1 MSIKKQILNKI
12 KSINDSALLRE
23 LDAWIREA
31 EEKKKEQMNEPSETF
46 QTECTAKKL
55 DEKSNPDPKLKSTID
70 YLEKIAE
77 KGGVE
82 GIENPV
88 EWQKKER
95 RDRTLTLS

>member
-12 KSINDSALLRE
+12 KSINDLALLRE
-23 LDAWIREA
+23 LDEWIREA
-31 EEKKKEQMNEPSETF
+31 EVKKKEQMNEPSESF
-46 QTECTAKKL
+46 QTERIAKKS
-55 DEKSNPDPKLKSTID
+55 DKNSNPHPKLRSRID